1 MVPESR
7 FLYFAYGSNMLTARL
22 RARCPSARPLAAA
35 VVQDFSL
42 SFCKRGHDGS
52 GKATL
57 AAVTYGEG
65 AVHGVLFEIAE
76 AERGR
81 LDAAEGPGYE
91 RQAQPVMVRA
101 DGERVV
107 RAHCYVARNEA
118 RDESLIPFDWYH
130 ALVLAGALEHRLPHA
145 YVDGVRAVSARED
158 PRPDRGRRQTA
169 LSILRSAGFDWLLEP
184 QRWPGPARSR

>member
-22 RARCPSARPLAAA
+22 HARCPSARPLAAA
-35 VVQDFSL
+35 VMQNVSL

-57 AAVTYGEG
+57 APAAYGKDQ
-65 AVHGVLFEIAE
+65 VHGVLFEIAD

-91 RQAQPVMVRA
+91 RQAHPVVVRA
-101 DGERVV
+101 GDERVV
-107 RAHCYVARNEA
+107 RAQTYLARAEA

-130 ALVLAGALEHRLPHA
+130 ALVLAGALEHRLPQL
-145 YVDGVRAVSARED
+145 YVDGVRAVAARED
-158 PRPDRGRRQTA
+158 PKPDRGRRRSA
-169 LSILRSAGFDWLLEP
+169 LSILQSAGFDWLLEP
-184 QRWPGPARSR
+184 QP